1 MRGHPLSGRLPATP
15 TEVSEQI
22 PPLVLSAPGRGL
34 TLNRSRHCF
43 SLSLATETA
52 RAILNILTK
61 SYKPTFSSKE
71 TANCQRNPK
80 ESSLAFKAR
89 FTRRLRAR
97 FGLRLCSF
105 AKHFL
110 HGRGCCGRFVSSSEV
125 SESSLLSKFFW
136 NAFQPML
143 SAIGSAIG

>member
-71 TANCQRNPK
+71 TAKGIQKSQALHSKLDLRVGCAPA
-80 ESSLAFKAR
+80 LAFA
-89 FTRRLRAR
+89 FAALRSTSCTGEVAADASSPR
-97 FGLRLCSF
+97 PRSPNHRCS
-105 AKHFL
+105 
-110 HGRGCCGRFVSSSEV
+110 RSSSGIP
-125 SESSLLSKFFW
+125 SNQCSL
-136 NAFQPML
+136 P
-143 SAIGSAIG
+143 